1 MSAASAS
8 DASLLPDRRS
18 AWGWAG
24 VTSIGHLLAA
34 PGACAL
40 FVLFIAPTLAVFLI
54 ALTDWQLGGDSF
66 SFVGFGNFRALLVDP
81 DFRSALVNTTVYTL
95 FVVPVT
101 VCMGLAVALLIE
113 SGRSFRVFYRAA
125 HFLPVMATM
134 AAMAIAW
141 EALLHPTVGLF
152 NQALASLGI
161 APVNWLANERTVLP
175 TLAAIGIWQNFGYA
189 TVLFLAGLKMIPQD
203 LYDAAAIDGADATF
217 DRLRTVTLPMLGP
230 TTMFVT
236 IVIGLRALEVFD
248 TVSILTQ
255 GGPGK
260 ASSVLIYNL
269 YIESFVYLRT
279 GYGAAIAVVLLLII
293 ALLTLVQA
301 RVMDRRVH
309 YS

>member
-8 DASLLPDRRS
+8 DVPVLPDWRR
-18 AWGWAG
+18 ARGWARAAN
-24 VTSIGHLLAA
+24 IGHLLAA
-34 PGACAL
+34 PGALTL
-40 FVLFIAPTLAVFLI
+40 FLLFIAPTLAVFLI
-54 ALTDWQLGGDSF
+54 ALTDWQLGGDEF
-66 SFVGFGNFRALLVDP
+66 SFVGFKNFRALLVDP
-81 DFRSALVNTTVYTL
+81 DFRSALINTAAYTL

-101 VCMGLAVALLIE
+101 VCLGLAVALLIE

-152 NQALASLGI
+152 NQMLASLGV
-161 APVNWLANERTVLP
+161 APINWLANECTVLP
-175 TLAAIGIWQNFGYA
+175 TLAAIGVWQNFGYA

-230 TTMFVT
+230 TTMFVA

-260 ASSVLIYNL
+260 SSSVLIYNL

-293 ALLTLVQA
+293 GLLTLIQA

-309 YS
+309 YT